1 MFLYWLIEQTEQTIS
16 QKLLMSAKQ
25 ILIPGLNLRDQF
37 LKLFIVFKQTDRSE
51 LRVNQQNLRMETKV
65 II

>member
-25 ILIPGLNLRDQF
+25 IFIPGLNLRDQF